1 MKSSGRILGVILVM
15 AGALAAC
22 SSSPASD
29 GAPNGGDGVAPL
41 MTDGVAPRLTDAT
54 AEGADCDGAADAVK
68 DHVQSDK
75 IQRVTV
81 VGRCTLIVIET
92 SLDDGDGA
100 TAKQVCES
108 AAEVAYT
115 GDISGIAVKSSTGA
129 ELSPGVT
136 GAKCLP

>member
-1 MKSSGRILGVILVM
+1 MKSSGRILGVMLVM

-29 GAPNGGDGVAPL
+29 GAPNGGDGIAPL
-41 MTDGVAPRLTDAT
+41 MTGGVAPRLTDAP
-54 AEGADCDGAADAVK
+54 AKGADCGSAADAVK

-75 IQRVTV
+75 IQSVTV
-81 VGRCTLIVIET
+81 VGQCTLIVIET
-92 SLDDGDGA
+92 SLDDEDEA
-100 TAKQVCES
+100 TAKQICES

-115 GDISGIAVKSSTGA
+115 GDVNGIAVKSSTGA
-129 ELSPGVT
+129 ELSQGIT

>member
-1 MKSSGRILGVILVM
+1 VKSSGRSLAVMLVM

-29 GAPNGGDGVAPL
+29 GAPDGGDGIAPL

-54 AEGADCDGAADAVK
+54 AKGTDCGNVADAVK

-75 IQRVTV
+75 IQSVTV
-81 VGRCTLIVIET
+81 VGQCTLIVIET
-92 SLDDGDGA
+92 SLDDEGEA
-100 TAKQVCES
+100 AKQICES

-115 GDISGIAVKSSTGA
+115 GDINGIAVKSSTGA
-129 ELSPGVT
+129 ELSQGIT